1 VPLAQLAQLRA
12 LALQQRE
19 QVSVLRL
26 VLAQPWVQEVLRLV
40 LALVPPQQEQV
51 QEQQHHS
58 QPPRRQ

>member
-26 VLAQPWVQEVLRLV
+26 VLA
-40 LALVPPQQEQV
+40 LAQV
-51 QEQQHHS
+51 
-58 QPPRRQ
+58 

>member
-40 LALVPPQQEQV
+40 LAQV
-51 QEQQHHS
+51 
-58 QPPRRQ
+58 

>member
-26 VLAQPWVQEVLRLV
+26 VLAQPWVQEVLRLAQAQV
-40 LALVPPQQEQV
+40 QRQQEQV